1 MLNRLEGVVTLQH
14 PAGIGGRTCFLGHCL
29 RRGYTPASKA
39 LTPPAVDG
47 ALFLL
52 TVEMTAGA
60 VL

>member
-1 MLNRLEGVVTLQH
+1 MVIGLEGVVTLQH

-52 TVEMTAGA
+52 TAVIAARTA
-60 VL
+60 L